1 MTPNGAK
8 FPIKWTAPEAAL
20 YGKFSIKSDIWS
32 YGILLYELVTHGQ
45 VPYPGM
51 HNREVIEQVERG
63 YRMPKPNNCECPDS
77 VYAVMLQCWDGD
89 PEKRPTFEFLFGHF
103 DDYFVS
109 TEPSY
114 RDAEEF

>member
-1 MTPNGAK
+1 
-8 FPIKWTAPEAAL
+8 
-20 YGKFSIKSDIWS
+20 
-32 YGILLYELVTHGQ
+32 
-45 VPYPGM
+45 M

-63 YRMPKPNNCECPDS
+63 YRMPKPAHCECPDS
-77 VYAVMLQCWDGD
+77 VYSVMLQCWEAD
-89 PEKRPTFEFLFGHF
+89 PEKRPTFEFLFGYF